1 MLILHLSRRL
11 ENLAGRVK
19 TIFIR
24 PLLHLETAGSV
35 RRRKKGNCDGSGGQ
49 GSGAVS
55 PPAGAPTVRSSAGLR
70 MRRDTT
76 SSLLQVNSSVS
87 ISETGL

>member
-1 MLILHLSRRL
+1 MLILHLSLCL

-24 PLLHLETAGSV
+24 PLLHLEIAGSV
-35 RRRKKGNCDGSGGQ
+35 RRRKKGNGDGSGGQ

-55 PPAGAPTVRSSAGLR
+55 PPAGAPTARSSAGLR

-87 ISETGL
+87 VSETGL